1 MRLTFITL
9 WVALSFGAYA
19 QLEVSE
25 LPLEPTK
32 NDSSV
37 FPFQEKYKNFLNS
50 KATPTILYFCPTRNY
65 RKEEYSEKITTLKN
79 SPFLKNLNQKVNM
92 YVFYFNENDVND
104 KSGVQIKN
112 GEWVN
117 ESTCYFLHFDKDRL
131 QRLAANFPRE
141 FKIENTSDD
150 ASTKVVLFDANR
162 CFPDVPTRLVAYARA
177 IQECAQP
184 NYSDAEV
191 NKFQEIEI
199 NQLKNSTQ
207 ELQKKLDENSKK
219 DASQEEQIFE
229 SKDKLN
235 KTNNRIDSMMSSM
248 SDAEILLQAYT
259 SMNTAIHENDIHVN
273 STSGSSWF
281 LGVRKRLINNSNQ
294 PGQLCLTAGISFG
307 TQRAT
312 LTRDSMLIEENAED
326 MNGIGY
332 THRAYYSGIKQHIQE
347 SFMAIPVGLQYAY
360 TPPSLRKLRIIA
372 EAGMQML
379 FTQQL
384 QSEITEGSVSTAGVY
399 SGFEQ
404 EIRNISDLG
413 FIDNQRIETTSNPDL
428 LKDNTAAIYGGLQME
443 WRIGTMLFLNL
454 NSRYNYSG
462 NRLGENSVVNPIA
475 PTSGLSSYR
484 MNPFQFGLG
493 LTYSFKQ

>member
-1 MRLTFITL
+1 MRLALITL
-9 WVALSFGAYA
+9 WVVLSIGAYA

-37 FPFQEKYKNFLNS
+37 YPFQEKYKNYLNT
-50 KATPTILYFCPTRNY
+50 KATPTILYFCPTLNY
-65 RKEEYSEKITTLKN
+65 TREEYSEKITTLKN

-92 YVFYFNENDVND
+92 YVFYFKENDVND

-141 FKIENTSDD
+141 FKIETTSDD

-191 NKFQEIEI
+191 NKFQDIEI
-199 NQLKNSTQ
+199 NQLKNSNQ
-207 ELQKKLDENSKK
+207 ELQKKLEDNSKK

-229 SKDKLN
+229 MKDKLN
-235 KTNNRIDSMMSSM
+235 KTNSCLDSMMSNM

-259 SMNTAIHENDIHVN
+259 SMNKSIQENGVHIN
-273 STSGSSWF
+273 EASGSAWF
-281 LGVRKRLINNSNQ
+281 LGVRKQMIGKPENS
-294 PGQLCLTAGISFG
+294 GSLCVTAGISFG
-307 TQRAT
+307 AQNASLTQ
-312 LTRDSMLIEENAED
+312 DSLLIEENAVD
-326 MNGIGY
+326 MNGVSY
-332 THRAYYSGIKQHIQE
+332 THRAYYNNVQQHIQE
-347 SFMAIPVGLQYAY
+347 SFMCIPIGLQYAY
-360 TPPSLRKLRIIA
+360 TLPSLRKLRIIG
-372 EAGMQML
+372 ETGGQML
-379 FTQQL
+379 FTQQV
-384 QSEITEGSVSTAGVY
+384 QSEITGGSVSTAGIY

-404 EIRNISDLG
+404 EIRNVSELG
-413 FIDNQRIETTSNPDL
+413 FMDNQKIETGSNPTL
-428 LKDNTAAIYGGLQME
+428 LSDYTASIYCGLQFE
-443 WRIGTMLFLNL
+443 WRIGSMLFLNL
-454 NSRYNYSG
+454 STRYNYSG
-462 NRLGENSVVNPIA
+462 NRLNEDAVASVA
-475 PTSGLSSYR
+475 PSSVISSYR
-484 MNPFQFGLG
+484 MNPYQFGLG